1 MLNKIFPPVA
11 DNNFNGHKIALW
23 GFILFTLLMTWRSI
37 VHMFFEKYGFHEIA
51 NFLPIEG
58 DPDPML
64 LIYRFFSL
72 WGFVQLIF
80 CLVCWVVIFRYR
92 ALIPLMYLLWLFEW
106 GFRTFGYPLIREDIT
121 IQGIYTLGATPGE
134 VGAPYA
140 TFLLIILFSLS
151 LVQKNNIRTIP

>member
-1 MLNKIFPPVA
+1 MLNKIFPPMA
-11 DNNFNGHKIALW
+11 DNNFSGHVIAFW
-23 GFILFTLLMTWRSI
+23 GFILFTGIMTWRSI
-37 VHMFFEKYGFHEIA
+37 VHMLFEKYGFHEIG
-51 NFLPIEG
+51 NFIPVEG

-72 WGFVQLIF
+72 WGFAQLTF

-121 IQGIYTLGATPGE
+121 IQGIYTLGATPGA

-151 LVQKNNIRTIP
+151 LIQKK

>member
-1 MLNKIFPPVA
+1 MA

-37 VHMFFEKYGFHEIA
+37 LHMFFEKYGFHEIA

-92 ALIPLMYLLWLFEW
+92 ALIPLMYLFWLFEW
-106 GFRTFGYPLIREDIT
+106 SFRTFGYPLIREDIV
-121 IQGIYTLGATPGE
+121 IQGIYTVDATPGAI
-134 VGAPYA
+134 GAPYV
-140 TFLLIILFSLS
+140 TFVLIILFILS
-151 LVQKNNIRTIP
+151 LIQKK